1 MTSPISPTPIGF
13 GIVGPGM
20 IADFH
25 ARAIAAIPG
34 CSVKGVCGRS
44 AATTKAFAEKHGV
57 AFTTDRVEDLVAR
70 DDIQVIC
77 VTTPSGAHLEPALTA
92 MRAGRHVVVEKPI
105 EVTLERMDALLAAS
119 QAAGVHLLP
128 IFQAR
133 YGEGARTVKRALDAG
148 RFGRLVLASAYVKW
162 VRAAAYYHQS
172 WHGTLA
178 LDGGGALINQAIHAI
193 DLLQWFAGVPTD
205 VFAWTTRRVHTGI
218 EAEDTA
224 AATLRFGNGALGV
237 IEAST
242 AAYPGWSRRLELCGE
257 NGSIVL
263 EDDRIT
269 RWDFREAA
277 PEDETI
283 RQGATATQM
292 GSGASSPSGISHL
305 GHQKQIAN
313 LVEAIRS
320 GTSLEVDGP
329 EARKAVALVLALY
342 ESAKTGRPAHPSTG
356 PRPA

>member
-1 MTSPISPTPIGF
+1 MSSSPAPSPIGF
-13 GIVGPGM
+13 GIVGPGL

-25 ARAIAAIPG
+25 ARAIAGIPG
-34 CSVKGVCGRS
+34 CAVKGVCGRS
-44 AATTKAFAEKHGV
+44 AGSTKAFADKHGV

-70 DDIQVIC
+70 DDIQVVC

-92 MRAGRHVVVEKPI
+92 IRAGRHVVIEKPI

-119 QAAGVHLLP
+119 RAAGVHLLP

-133 YGEGARTVKRALDAG
+133 FGDGARTVKRALDAG

-178 LDGGGALINQAIHAI
+178 LDGGGALINQAIHAV
-193 DLLQWFAGVPTD
+193 DLLQWFAGLPTD
-205 VFAWTTRRVHTGI
+205 VFAFTTRRVHTGI

-224 AATLRFGNGALGV
+224 AATLRFASGALGV
-237 IEAST
+237 IEATT
-242 AAYPGWSRRLELCGE
+242 AAHPGWSRRIEVCGE

-277 PEDETI
+277 PEDDAI
-283 RQGATATQM
+283 RGGAAATQL
-292 GSGASSPSGISHL
+292 GSGASSPGGISHL
-305 GHQKQIAN
+305 GHQRQIAN
-313 LVEAIRS
+313 LVEAIRT
-320 GTSLEVDGP
+320 GAALEVDGP

-342 ESAKTGRPAHPSTG
+342 ESARSGRPAHPSTG
-356 PRPA
+356 PGAA